1 MQIIVTSDYQE
12 MSVRAAL
19 LVAAHVI
26 VKPELV
32 LGLAT
37 GSTPIG
43 MYAELSNMQTS
54 LRLDF
59 SKVITFN
66 LDEYVGLGPDHPQS
80 YHYFMFEQFFSFLKI
95 REENINIPDGM
106 AKDPQAECQRYEN
119 KIQEVGGIDLQI
131 LGIGR
136 NGHIGFN
143 EPGEAFEPRTHI
155 ANLVEDTI
163 KVNARFFDDDWSK
176 VPHQAI
182 SVGMGTI
189 MKAKEII
196 LLANTP
202 QKAEAIFKAIEGP
215 VHPQVP
221 ASILQLHPKTTMI
234 ISSEAAQAIDL
245 D

>member
-12 MSVRAAL
+12 MSIRAAL
-19 LVAAHVI
+19 LVAAHII
-26 VKPELV
+26 VKPDLV

-43 MYAELSNMQTS
+43 MYAELGNMQSS

-59 SKVITFN
+59 SKITTFN
-66 LDEYVGLGPDHPQS
+66 LDEYIGLPTDHHQS
-80 YHYFMFEQFFSFLKI
+80 YHYFMYENFFSHINI

-106 AKDPQAECQRYEN
+106 APDPQAECIHYED
-119 KIQEVGGIDLQI
+119 KIQQAGGIELQI

-143 EPGEAFEPRTHI
+143 EPAEAFEPRTHI
-155 ANLVEDTI
+155 ALLKEDTR
-163 KVNARFFDDDWSK
+163 KANARFFDDAINK
-176 VPHQAI
+176 VPTGAL

-189 MKAKEII
+189 MKAQEII

-202 QKAEAIFKAIEGP
+202 SKAEAIYQAIQGP
-215 VHPQVP
+215 VHPQIP

-234 ISSEAAQAIDL
+234 IASEAAQDL
-245 D
+245 GLD